1 MKKLFLYIFSIL
13 VFCNFTNTANA
24 KVDGEGELY
33 LSQDVI
39 KNFIKYIKVKTYP
52 HAFYVTIDGNF
63 STYYTCKVS
72 DCSGGSSGDIK
83 YCEKKFNSKC
93 KRFAKKNYIKWKND
107 INPGKGKTSKINKKW
122 SDTKIYAKLVELS
135 FVDENDRISKKSHN
149 NFVYKSALY
158 TDDYENL
165 FILKDLTSF
174 KNLTFKE
181 EKKISK
187 VTEVLKYK
195 DLNKGKKK
203 TFRAFSFIA
212 EYEND
217 LKLELLVEYDKSVKD
232 LEKAEKIALFY
243 SKMFGQIPHF
253 LRINTKKIYI
263 HKDIGKDDGTW
274 WVGNQNKKK
283 EIIFHINPSRC
294 TSKRMYS
301 RCVVAMI
308 HEITHI
314 LDREKKLSYQP
325 KWLETI
331 KLDKNFYCSKY
342 AKVSPREDF
351 AESVLCWIA
360 VRHKSNMI
368 NKDEIIKI
376 NQFIPNRLKFF
387 DDLNL
392 NMHPWKNH

>member
-1 MKKLFLYIFSIL
+1 M
-13 VFCNFTNTANA
+13 
-24 KVDGEGELY
+24 
-33 LSQDVI
+33 
-39 KNFIKYIKVKTYP
+39 
-52 HAFYVTIDGNF
+52 
-63 STYYTCKVS
+63 
-72 DCSGGSSGDIK
+72 
-83 YCEKKFNSKC
+83 
-93 KRFAKKNYIKWKND
+93 
-107 INPGKGKTSKINKKW
+107 
-122 SDTKIYAKLVELS
+122 
-135 FVDENDRISKKSHN
+135 
-149 NFVYKSALY
+149 
-158 TDDYENL
+158 
-165 FILKDLTSF
+165 
-174 KNLTFKE
+174 
-181 EKKISK
+181 
-187 VTEVLKYK
+187 LKYK

-232 LEKAEKIALFY
+232 LEKAETIALFY

-325 KWLETI
+325 KWSETI

-392 NMHPWKNH
+392 NMYPYKISN